1 MVTENRKQDTDAV
14 SLLSETGLSFCQI
27 KELMSHM
34 KKEGVTTL
42 EMGEGKTSL
51 SLTREKE
58 IVYVTSGEGS
68 RTDVGKPMATWNA
81 ATSDFAGNNVTA
93 KEVPDEGYIVTSP
106 VVGVFYDA
114 PSPDQPAYISVGDY
128 VKKGDVVCIVEA
140 MKLMNEVTTSV
151 SGRVKE
157 ILVSK
162 ASRVEFGQKLIVIDP
177 SAEGEKNE

>member
-1 MVTENRKQDTDAV
+1 MATENRKQDTDAV
-14 SLLSETGLSFCQI
+14 SFLSETGLSFCQI

-34 KKEGVTTL
+34 KKEGVTAFA
-42 EMGEGKTSL
+42 MGEGKTSL

-58 IVYVTSGEGS
+58 IVCVASGEGS
-68 RTDVGKPMATWNA
+68 HTNRGMHAVSWNESE
-81 ATSDFAGNNVTA
+81 SDFAGNTA
-93 KEVPDEGYIVTSP
+93 AEKEVPDEGYIVTSP

-114 PSPDQPAYISVGDY
+114 PSPDQPAYISIGDY

-151 SGRVKE
+151 SGRVTE
-157 ILVSK
+157 ILVSN

-177 SAEGEKNE
+177 RAEGEKNE

>member
-1 MVTENRKQDTDAV
+1 MATENRKQDTDAV
-14 SLLSETGLSFCQI
+14 SFLSETGLSFCQI

-34 KKEGVTTL
+34 KKEGVTAFA
-42 EMGEGKTSL
+42 MGEGKTCL

-58 IVYVTSGEGS
+58 IVYVASGEGS
-68 RTDVGKPMATWNA
+68 HANSGMPIASWNA
-81 ATSDFAGNNVTA
+81 AASDVAENNATA
-93 KEVPDEGYIVTSP
+93 TEVPDEGYIVTSP

-114 PSPDQPAYISVGDY
+114 PSPDQPAYISIGDY

-151 SGRVKE
+151 SGRVTE
-157 ILVSK
+157 ILVAK

-177 SAEGEKNE
+177 SAEEMKNE